1 MDEKLREILSGGKSL
16 AAYGSHNWALSR
28 SETIRAIDAI
38 EREARVLLGGD
49 VWVAS
54 NGVFS
59 ITGDSWHFS
68 PRSEDRDQKAVGD
81 SAAIARAYVK
91 AYPERKD
98 AAVYFELVV
107 E

>member
-1 MDEKLREILSGGKSL
+1 MDQKLRQILSRGKSL

-28 SETIRAIDAI
+28 SETLLAIDAI

-68 PRSEDRDQKAVGD
+68 PTSEDRGQKTIGD
-81 SAAIARAYVK
+81 SAAKARAYVK
-91 AYPERKD
+91 AYPEPKD